1 MKKIFVFMMAMLL
14 AAPVVYAQ
22 NNKALEKARAKEY
35 KTKMKEYK
43 KEGWKIFGSSR
54 SIDVSLLTHYD
65 KLNKLG
71 EKGYELVGICAKYKS
86 DNVGYQVA
94 ANNAAT
100 MYARTAGSTLKGRL
114 VSDLAADGVDTSSE
128 FDHFYAAY
136 ESLVEKEIKGVLR
149 QSYAIYKDLGNGE
162 KTMQV
167 FYIVDEEAATN
178 ARIRA
183 YNNALRESE
192 AAQKMAD
199 KISEFVKKGFDQQ
212 GGE

>member
-136 ESLVEKEIKGVLR
+136 ESLVEKEIKGELR

>member
-114 VSDLAADGVDTSSE
+114 VSDLVADGVDTSSE

-136 ESLVEKEIKGVLR
+136 ESLVEKEIKGELR

>member
-136 ESLVEKEIKGVLR
+136 ESLVEKEIKGELR
-149 QSYAIYKDLGNGE
+149 QSYAVYKDLGNGE

>member
-35 KTKMKEYK
+35 KAKMKEYK

-54 SIDVSLLTHYD
+54 SIEVSLLTHYD

-136 ESLVEKEIKGVLR
+136 ESLVEKEIKGELR
-149 QSYAIYKDLGNGE
+149 QSYAVYKDLGNGE

-192 AAQKMAD
+192 AAQKMAE
-199 KISEFVKKGFDQQ
+199 KISDFVKKGFEQQ
-212 GGE
+212 GEE

>member
-136 ESLVEKEIKGVLR
+136 ESLVEKEIKGELR
-149 QSYAIYKDLGNGE
+149 QSYAVYKDLGNGE

-199 KISEFVKKGFDQQ
+199 KISDFVKKGFDQQ

>member
-136 ESLVEKEIKGVLR
+136 ESLVEKEIKGELR
-149 QSYAIYKDLGNGE
+149 QSYAVYKDLGNGE

-167 FYIVDEEAATN
+167 VYIVDEEAATN

-199 KISEFVKKGFDQQ
+199 KISDFVKKGFDQQ

>member
-114 VSDLAADGVDTSSE
+114 VSDLL
-128 FDHFYAAY
+128 
-136 ESLVEKEIKGVLR
+136 SLTI
-149 QSYAIYKDLGNGE
+149 S
-162 KTMQV
+162 MQPTKV
-167 FYIVDEEAATN
+167 WWK
-178 ARIRA
+178 RKS
-183 YNNALRESE
+183 RESCVSPMPFIKTL
-192 AAQKMAD
+192 AMA
-199 KISEFVKKGFDQQ
+199 KKPCRFSISSTKRLPQMLAFVHTTML
-212 GGE
+212 

>member
-22 NNKALEKARAKEY
+22 NNKALEKARAN

-136 ESLVEKEIKGVLR
+136 ESLVEKEIKGELR
-149 QSYAIYKDLGNGE
+149 QSYAVYKDLGNGE

-199 KISEFVKKGFDQQ
+199 KISDFVKKGFDQQ

>member
-100 MYARTAGSTLKGRL
+100 MDARTAGSTLKGRL

-136 ESLVEKEIKGVLR
+136 ESLVEKEIKGELR
-149 QSYAIYKDLGNGE
+149 QSYAVYKDLGNGE

-199 KISEFVKKGFDQQ
+199 KISDFVKKGFDQQ

>member
-136 ESLVEKEIKGVLR
+136 ESLVEKEIKGELR

-199 KISEFVKKGFDQQ
+199 KISDFVKKGFDQQ

>member
-35 KTKMKEYK
+35 KAKMKEYK

-54 SIDVSLLTHYD
+54 SIEVCLLTHYD

-71 EKGYELVGICAKYKS
+71 DKGFEQVGICAKYKS

-100 MYARTAGSTLKGRL
+100 MYARTAGSTLKGRI

-136 ESLVEKEIKGVLR
+136 ESLVEKEIKGELH

-162 KTMQV
+162 KTMQI

-183 YNNALRESE
+183 YNNAVRESE
-192 AAQKMAD
+192 AAQKMAE
-199 KISEFVKKGFDQQ
+199 KISDFVKKGFEQQ
-212 GGE
+212 GEE